1 MRVALGISQNEPL
14 PDQDVYAREA
24 ARCGYE
30 AIWTN
35 EGGVRDAFVS
45 CARWATV
52 APGLGAG
59 IAVVPVLLRTPMA
72 IAMAA
77 GTLAEVTGGR
87 FTLGLGPASVDEYA
101 ELYGTA
107 RHRPLALIRDYVL
120 AVRALL
126 AGQSARYEGET
137 LVVRDAELA
146 IAPRPPGVPIY
157 LGAAGP
163 RMLRLA
169 GEIADGVVLNWCTA
183 EEHARQR
190 SLVVEGASAA
200 GRAPA
205 DVTIGAYV
213 RICVDDDPAVARAAL
228 ARAAFPYVTGAP
240 GYGEAYRKHFERMGV
255 PTDFSAPEALPDDL
269 LGRVGYFGPAD
280 GARSA
285 LARLGAA
292 LDLLI
297 VRVVPA
303 RPGAEAVLAGIRA
316 GIPSRP

>member
-14 PDQDVYAREA
+14 PAQDAYAREA
-24 ARCGYE
+24 ARLGYE

-52 APGLGAG
+52 APGLGVG
-59 IAVVPVLLRTPMA
+59 VAVVPVLLRTPMA

-77 GTLAEVTGGR
+77 GTLAEIAGGR
-87 FTLGLGPASVDEYA
+87 FTLGLGPGSVDEYA
-101 ELYGTA
+101 DLYETP

-126 AGQSARYEGET
+126 AGESVTYRGET
-137 LVVRDAELA
+137 LAVRGAELA
-146 IAPRPPGVPIY
+146 IAPRPPRVSIF

-190 SLVVEGASAA
+190 NLV
-200 GRAPA
+200 
-205 DVTIGAYV
+205 
-213 RICVDDDPAVARAAL
+213 L
-228 ARAAFPYVTGAP
+228 
-240 GYGEAYRKHFERMGV
+240 
-255 PTDFSAPEALPDDL
+255 
-269 LGRVGYFGPAD
+269 
-280 GARSA
+280 
-285 LARLGAA
+285 
-292 LDLLI
+292 
-297 VRVVPA
+297 
-303 RPGAEAVLAGIRA
+303 
-316 GIPSRP
+316 

>member
-1 MRVALGISQNEPL
+1 MRLALGISQNEPL
-14 PDQDVYAREA
+14 PSQDAYAREA
-24 ARCGYE
+24 ARLGYE

-77 GTLAEVTGGR
+77 GTLAEITGGA
-87 FTLGLGPASVDEYA
+87 FTLGLGPASVEEYA
-101 ELYGTA
+101 ELFGTPA
-107 RHRPLALIRDYVL
+107 HRPLALVRDYVL

-126 AGQSARYEGET
+126 SGESVTYQGET
-137 LVVRDAELA
+137 LVVRGGELA
-146 IAPRPPGVPIY
+146 IAPRPPRVPIF

-190 SLVVEGASAA
+190 ALVLEGAAMA
-200 GRAPA
+200 GRPA
-205 DVTIGAYV
+205 SDLTIGAYV
-213 RICVDDDPAVARAAL
+213 RLCVDDDLAVARAGL

-240 GYGEAYRKHFERMGV
+240 GYGEAYRRHFERMGFRS
-255 PTDFSAPEALPDDL
+255 DYASPEELPDEL
-269 LGRVGYFGPAD
+269 LSRVGYFGPAA
-280 GARSA
+280 GAASA
-285 LARLGAA
+285 LAELGAS

-297 VRVVPA
+297 ARVVPA
-303 RPGAEAVLAGIRA
+303 RPGPEAVLAGIRA